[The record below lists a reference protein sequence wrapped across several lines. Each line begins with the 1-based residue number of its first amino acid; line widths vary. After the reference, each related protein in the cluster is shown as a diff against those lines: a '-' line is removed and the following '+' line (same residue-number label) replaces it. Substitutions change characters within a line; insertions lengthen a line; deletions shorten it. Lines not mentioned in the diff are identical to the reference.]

1 MSQTVE
7 SILKKTMTSNGTKK
21 RERDDEID
29 DEYQKLTDIEHLL
42 KRPDTY
48 VGQIKKTDVVDWVI
62 NDQERME
69 ERHLTVSPAAVKC
82 GDEILINARDQSDKS
97 KGQVTMISVDLNRET
112 GMITV
117 ENNGP
122 GIPVKMH
129 AEHKKWI
136 PEMIFSDFK
145 SGTNFKDETQDRTYG
160 GKNGIGAK
168 ATNGLSS
175 YFEIETRDSETG
187 KKYVQVW
194 KNNMSEKSQPTI
206 SSHSAKTKNGTRVS
220 FILDWKRFGMDGMEQ
235 DFYDCIK
242 RRVYDIAACTPSNV
256 TVKFN
261 GEKVLIREFDKYVN
275 MYIGKASETPRVYA
289 TLKNEI
295 KGGLDIQWDVVAC
308 ISKNGFQHV
317 SFVNGLYTKDG
328 GKHVDFVTSRIY
340 GPVKSMLAQKAK
352 GDIPGDH
359 IKQQLWLFINA
370 FVVNPDFDSQ
380 TKTKLTSK
388 VGDFKFECAK
398 LPDEF
403 ITGLVQKCKLGTIAL
418 NYGKF
423 RAEVDATKID
433 ISKTGSVKS
442 IEKYEGANKAG
453 TRESQKCTI
462 MFTEGDSAKTLA
474 VSGFS
479 VVGRDYWGVFPLRG
493 KFVNVK
499 QEKFRTNKEFLAF
512 MKILGLELGVKYTD
526 TKRLRYGKIMFMTDQ
541 DLDGA
546 HIQGLLMNA
555 IAHLWPE
562 LLLIPGFICCFR
574 TPIVKAT
581 KGKGKN
587 LQIKTWFTQQEFEM
601 WRKTEGTKGW
611 DVAYLKGLGSSKPE
625 DAKRYF
631 NDKDKCIVE
640 YFTSDLQKTLKN
652 FDKAFHKDYADVR
665 KVWLTDEYDRNNILD
680 HRQTK
685 ISFDD
690 FINKSLVHF
699 FKYDLQRSL
708 CSMVDGW
715 KTSQRKVLFGARK
728 KNFKSNMKVFQLGG
742 AVAELADYHHGET
755 SLQGTIVNMAQTFSG
770 SNNINILEPD
780 GQFGC
785 LDPETKILMWDGSIK
800 QAKDIVIGDKLV
812 GDDGTPRNVL
822 RLTSGIDEMFDI
834 VQDNAETYR
843 VNSEHVLTL
852 SNTNTKT
859 IIDISIK
866 VLRCF
871 SEEYL
876 NCLRG
881 INLRKEPSKITINPV
896 GKGKFVGWQV
906 DGNERFLLHD
916 FTITHNS
923 RVLNGKDAS
932 AARYISTKLSDIC
945 DEIFN
950 PSDDHLLERREDD
963 DGNPIEPVY
972 YVPIIPMVLANGCE
986 GIGTGFSLTIPAYNP
1001 SDIIKNMRNL
1011 LEGKDLE
1018 EMVPWYKDFKGKIEK
1033 VESVTVR
1040 NSISAIK
1047 ARLSMT
1053 NAKKV
1058 KSEVVA
1064 DEVDIVEVDVG
1075 EGGVEVDV
1083 GEGVGVDGV
1092 EKNDGSYLASK
1103 FKTTGVW
1110 SRIDDITIRITE
1122 LPVGNNKC
1130 KSFSAYKEFL
1140 ESLVVGK
1147 KKKEKTTRD
1156 SDSGNQEEGEEGA
1169 PKKKRKSD
1177 VKEKGPKEFLSVDP
1191 IVNGSDDYCD
1201 FIIKFVSKDILD
1213 GFINNGTLESKL
1225 KLTHTIST
1233 SNMYLFD
1240 ENDSISK
1247 YNTVNDI
1254 LTSFYNIRLDYYG
1267 RRKEHELDQLQKEI
1281 RKLRNQ
1287 MQFLTLIHNGTI
1299 NVSDL
1304 SKIPVVKMIEQLKVL
1319 MPNLDNEEYDSLL
1332 DMNFRRLT
1340 QDQIEKHK
1348 EKIGIKEIE
1357 YNTLKEKT
1365 IKKLW
1370 IEELN
1375 NLEKK
1380 IQDFI
1385 RIQLEEK
1392 AVIQSSTQKKPIAVT
1407 KTTAKKSAIKK
1418 I

>member
-1 MSQTVE
+1 MSLNQTIE
-7 SILKKTMTSNGTKK
+7 SAIKMPIGTKK
-21 RERDDEID
+21 RERGDEID

-48 VGQIKKTDVVDWVI
+48 VGQIKKTVVEDWVI
-62 NDQERME
+62 NDEDRME
-69 ERHLTVSPAAVKC
+69 QKQLNVSPAAVKC

-97 KGQVTMISVDLNRET
+97 KGQVTVIAVDLNKET

-168 ATNGLSS
+168 ATNGLCS

-194 KNNMSEKSQPTI
+194 RNNMSEMSPPTI
-206 SSHSAKTKNGTRVS
+206 SSHTAKTKNGTKVS

-289 TLKNEI
+289 TLKNEL

-340 GPVKSMLAQKAK
+340 GPVKAMLAQKAK

-423 RAEVDATKID
+423 RAEVDATKVD

-453 TRESQKCTI
+453 SRESQKCTI

-499 QEKFRTNKEFLAF
+499 QEKFRANKEFLAF
-512 MKILGLELGVKYTD
+512 MKILGLEIGVKYTD

-601 WRKTEGTKGW
+601 WRKAEGTKGW

-631 NDKDKCIVE
+631 NDKEQCIVE

-715 KTSQRKVLFGARK
+715 KTSQRKVLFGSRK
-728 KNFKSNMKVFQLGG
+728 KNLKSTMKVFQLGG
-742 AVAELADYHHGET
+742 AIAELADYHHGET
-755 SLQGTIVNMAQTFSG
+755 SLQGTIVNMAQTYSG

-785 LDPETKILMWDGSIK
+785 LDPETLILMWDGTK
-800 QAKDIVIGDKLV
+800 KTAKEIVVGDKLV
-812 GDDGTPRNVL
+812 GDDGTERTVL
-822 RLTSGIDEMFDI
+822 RLTSGTDEMYDI
-834 VQDNAETYR
+834 VQDKSATYR
-843 VNSEHVLTL
+843 VNSEHILTL
-852 SNTNTKT
+852 MYTGNIDLMPHELQKTNRL
-859 IIDISIK
+859 IDIRVNDYFRLPETVK
-866 VLRCF
+866 
-871 SEEYL
+871 
-876 NCLRG
+876 
-881 INLRKEPSKITINPV
+881 INLLGIRSDSVQSRITVKPV
-896 GKGKFVGWQV
+896 GKGQFVGWQV
-906 DGNERFLLHD
+906 DKNERFLLHD

-963 DGNPIEPVY
+963 DGNAIEPVY
-972 YVPIIPMVLANGCE
+972 YVPIIPMVLVNGCE
-986 GIGTGFSLTIPAYNP
+986 GIGTGFSLTIPSYNP
-1001 SDIIKNMRNL
+1001 ADIIRNMRNL
-1011 LEGKDLE
+1011 LEGKDLN
-1018 EMVPWYKDFKGKIEK
+1018 EMIPWYKDFKGKIEK
-1033 VESVTVR
+1033 LESVTVR

-1047 ARLSMT
+1047 ARIS
-1053 NAKKV
+1053 KKEG
-1058 KSEVVA
+1058 EVEGEIA
-1064 DEVDIVEVDVG
+1064 EG
-1075 EGGVEVDV
+1075 EG
-1083 GEGVGVDGV
+1083 
-1092 EKNDGSYLASK
+1092 DGSYLASK
-1103 FKTTGVW
+1103 FKTTGIW
-1110 SRIDDITIRITE
+1110 SRIDDVTIRITE
-1122 LPVGNNKC
+1122 LPIGNNKC

-1156 SDSGNQEEGEEGA
+1156 SDSGNQNEGEEEGGV
-1169 PKKKRKSD
+1169 PKKKRKSE
-1177 VKEKGPKEFLSVDP
+1177 VKDKGPKEFLSVDP

-1201 FIIKFVSKDILD
+1201 FIIKFVSKDVLD

-1254 LTSFYNIRLDYYG
+1254 LTSFYNVRLDYYG
-1267 RRKEHELDQLQKEI
+1267 RRKEYELDQLQKEI
-1281 RKLRNQ
+1281 RKLKNQ
-1287 MQFLTLIHNGTI
+1287 MQFLTLIHDGSI

-1304 SKIPVVKMIEQLKVL
+1304 HKVPVAKMIEQIKVL
-1319 MPNLDNEEYDSLL
+1319 MPNLENEEYESLL
-1332 DMNFRRLT
+1332 DMNFRRLA
-1340 QDQIEKHK
+1340 QDQISKHK
-1348 EKIGIKEIE
+1348 EKIALKETE
-1357 YNTLKEKT
+1357 YNTLKDKT
-1365 IKKLW
+1365 NKQLW

-1380 IQDFI
+1380 IQDFT

-1392 AVIQSSTQKKPIAVT
+1392 QLASQLTQKKAATT
-1407 KTTAKKSAIKK
+1407 KTVAKPVKKIAIKK